1 MTSAAIA
8 VPAYRQIEVLT
19 SLALAQACRQ
29 GYGIMF
35 NWNDS
40 LVGRSRARLV
50 TRFLREYPDS
60 DVMIFVDSDII
71 FEIRDI
77 SALDRECRLRRSV
90 VAAPVSLRA
99 EGKTNVKPF
108 PGQTVT
114 FGPNQPSVEIEAI
127 GPAFMAIPKRVLVE
141 LLGLYP
147 FCNEDVDTIPFSPMF
162 DTTITE
168 DRTWRAEDFSFC
180 QRVRE
185 AGFSVWVMPSLRVG
199 HTGTYEFWI
208 EKGQEEAG

>member
-1 MTSAAIA
+1 MTATIA

-19 SLALAQACRQ
+19 SLAFAQVHRN

-40 LVGRSRARLV
+40 LVGRSRSRLV
-50 TRFLREYPDS
+50 TRFFREYPKS

-71 FEIRDI
+71 FEPRNIAD
-77 SALDRECRLRRSV
+77 LDSECRLRKSV

-99 EGKTNVKPF
+99 EGKVNVKPF

-114 FGPNQPSVEIEAI
+114 FGSNQPSVQVKAV
-127 GPAFMAIPKRVLVE
+127 GPAFMAIPRQVLAE
-141 LLGLYP
+141 LIDRYP
-147 FCNEDVDTIPFSPMF
+147 LCNEDVDMIPFSSMF

-168 DRTWRAEDFSFC
+168 KGTWQAEDFSFC
-180 QRVRE
+180 QRVRN
-185 AGFSVWVMPSLRVG
+185 AGFSIWVMPSLRIG
-199 HTGTYEFWI
+199 HIGTCEFWI
-208 EKGQEEAG
+208 EKGQEEKG